1 MKALVVDDD
10 EKNRKLLRDLL
21 KLRNLEVIEAKDGAE
36 AVQKVCVDCKFGIV
50 DIRLPDIDGY
60 EVARRIKKK
69 YPSIPLLAY
78 TASVF
83 KDEQDH
89 LKHSDLFD
97 GVLLKP
103 IELKQFNEEIDR
115 LCN

>member
-21 KLRNLEVIEAKDGAE
+21 NLRNLEVIEAKDGAE
-36 AVQKVCVDCKFGIV
+36 AVQKVCADCKLCIV

-69 YPSIPLLAY
+69 YPAIPLLAY

-83 KDEQDH
+83 KDEREH
-89 LKHSDLFD
+89 LHHSDLFD

-103 IELKQFNEEIDR
+103 MELKQFNELVDR
-115 LCN
+115 FCN